1 MTKYSGGK
9 FVSCRVYKKNGGA
22 GARARELKARCSGFE
37 GSALGSEFA
46 PTLYM
51 SSEDLDR
58 GSGIG
63 LESELNLRE
72 CFASSLFSE
81 VLIKNRLSFIV
92 N

>member
-1 MTKYSGGK
+1 M
-9 FVSCRVYKKNGGA
+9 
-22 GARARELKARCSGFE
+22 
-37 GSALGSEFA
+37 LGSEFA

-51 SSEDLDR
+51 SSEDVDR

-81 VLIKNRLSFIV
+81 VLIKTGFPS
-92 N
+92 